1 MMRHYMSSVKIT
13 LRKIGNSLGFILPK
27 EASRFL
33 NAQEG
38 SSFTLTQ
45 SPDGLRITQFD
56 PEFEEKMK
64 TADSLMSR
72 YKNALRELAK

>member
-1 MMRHYMSSVKIT
+1 MSSIKIT

-27 EASRFL
+27 DAARFL
-33 NAQEG
+33 NAEEG
-38 SSFTLTQ
+38 ASYTLTQ
-45 SPDGLRITQFD
+45 SPDGLRISQFD

-64 TADSLMSR
+64 AANSLMSR